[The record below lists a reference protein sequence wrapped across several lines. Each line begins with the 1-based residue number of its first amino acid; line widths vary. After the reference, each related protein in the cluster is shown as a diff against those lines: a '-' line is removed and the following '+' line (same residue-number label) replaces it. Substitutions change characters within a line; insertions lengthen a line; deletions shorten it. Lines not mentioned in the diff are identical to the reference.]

1 MRPALTRFTAL
12 LRSRALPSLRLAVA
26 ACLIGGAF
34 LAGSQAGAQELNL
47 YTVREPGLIKPL
59 IAAFTDK
66 TGIKVNTVFMN
77 DGLAERVEAEGA
89 RSPADLLM
97 TVDIAKLL
105 EIVDK
110 GLAQPVRSATLEAA
124 IPAQLCD
131 PDGRWFA
138 LSLRARLV
146 YAAKTRVD
154 AQAITYEELADPK
167 WKGRICIRSGQHPYN
182 TALIAAY
189 IAHHGEAAAET
200 WLRGVKANL
209 ARKATGG
216 DREVA
221 RDIMGELCDLGVGNS
236 YYVGLMRS
244 GAGGP
249 DQEKWGQAIRVL
261 LPVFSNGSTHVNAS
275 GVVLAKYAPN
285 RDQAIRFMEFLVSDE
300 GQKIIA
306 QANFEYPVK
315 AGAPMSPL
323 IAELGELKPD
333 TLPLAEM
340 ARHRKTA
347 SLLAERIGFDQ

>member
-1 MRPALTRFTAL
+1 
-12 LRSRALPSLRLAVA
+12 LRLAVA

-124 IPAQLCD
+124 IPAQLRD

>member
-1 MRPALTRFTAL
+1 MLLSCSGSGTAL
-12 LRSRALPSLRLAVA
+12 RAGARVFLRVA
-26 ACLIGGAF
+26 ALACVMGGLSAPV
-34 LAGSQAGAQELNL
+34 SQAAAQELNL

-59 IAAFTDK
+59 IAAFTAK

-105 EIVDK
+105 DIVDK
-110 GLAQPVRSATLEAA
+110 GLAQPVRSATLDAA
-124 IPAQLCD
+124 IPAQLRD
-131 PDGRWFA
+131 PEGRWFA
-138 LSLRARLV
+138 LSLRARLI

-154 AQAITYEELADPK
+154 AKAISYEDLADPK
-167 WKGRICIRSGQHPYN
+167 WKGKICIRSGQHPYN

-200 WLRGVKANL
+200 WLRGIKANL

-221 RDIMGELCDLGVGNS
+221 RDIMGELCDVGVGNS

-275 GVVLAKYAPN
+275 GVVLAKHAPN
-285 RDQAIRFMEFLVSDE
+285 PAQAIQFMEFLVSDE
-300 GQKIIA
+300 GQKILA
-306 QANFEYPVK
+306 EANFEYPVK

-323 IAELGELKPD
+323 IAELGTLTPD
-333 TLPLAEM
+333 QLPLAEI
-340 ARHRKTA
+340 AKNRKAA

>member
-1 MRPALTRFTAL
+1 MRPALTSFTAL

-124 IPAQLCD
+124 IPAQLRD

>member
-1 MRPALTRFTAL
+1 
-12 LRSRALPSLRLAVA
+12 LRLAVA

-124 IPAQLCD
+124 IPAQLRD

-261 LPVFSNGSTHVNAS
+261 LPAFSNGSTHVNAS

>member
-1 MRPALTRFTAL
+1 MPFALSRVRTV
-12 LRSRALPSLRLAVA
+12 LRCSAHGFLRVA
-26 ACLIGGAF
+26 MFVFAMGFMPIQGL
-34 LAGSQAGAQELNL
+34 QAGAQELNL

-59 IAAFTDK
+59 IAAFTGK

-77 DGLAERVEAEGA
+77 DGLAERVEAEGV
-89 RSPADLLM
+89 RSPADLMM

-110 GLAQPVRSATLEAA
+110 GLAQPVRSAALEAA
-124 IPAQLCD
+124 IPAQLRD
-131 PDGRWFA
+131 PEGRWFA
-138 LSLRARLV
+138 LSLRARLI

-154 AQAITYEELADPK
+154 AKAMTYEDLADPK

-189 IAHHGEAAAET
+189 IAHHGEAAAEV
-200 WLRGVKANL
+200 WLRGIKANL

-221 RDIMGELCDLGVGNS
+221 RDIMGELCDVGVGNS

-261 LPVFSNGSTHVNAS
+261 LPAFSNGHTHVNAS

-285 RDQAIRFMEFLVSDE
+285 PAQAIRFMEFLVSDE

-306 QANFEYPVK
+306 EANFEYPVK
-315 AGAPMSPL
+315 AGAPMSPF

-333 TLPLAEM
+333 HLSLAEI
-340 ARHRKTA
+340 AKNRKAA

>member
-1 MRPALTRFTAL
+1 MRPALTRFTDL

-124 IPAQLCD
+124 IPAQLRD

>member
-1 MRPALTRFTAL
+1 MLVPLRRSTAALRASALSFLRFTVLACVTGGL
-12 LRSRALPSLRLAVA
+12 SLGV
-26 ACLIGGAF
+26 
-34 LAGSQAGAQELNL
+34 SQAGAQELNL

-59 IAAFTDK
+59 IAAFTGK

-77 DGLAERVEAEGA
+77 DGLAERVEAEGV
-89 RSPADLLM
+89 RSPADVLM

-110 GLAQPVRSATLEAA
+110 GLAQPVRSAALEAA
-124 IPAQLCD
+124 IPAQLRD
-131 PDGRWFA
+131 PEGRWFA
-138 LSLRARLV
+138 LSLRARLIYV
-146 YAAKTRVD
+146 AKSRVD
-154 AQAITYEELADPK
+154 AKAMEYEDLADPK

-200 WLRGVKANL
+200 WLRGIKANL

-221 RDIMGELCDLGVGNS
+221 RDIMGELCDVGVGNS

-261 LPVFSNGSTHVNAS
+261 LPSFSNGSTHVNAS
-275 GVVLAKYAPN
+275 GVVLSKYAPHPT
-285 RDQAIRFMEFLVSDE
+285 QAIRFMEFLVSDE

-306 QANFEYPVK
+306 EANFEYPVK
-315 AGAPMSPL
+315 TGAPMSPL

-333 TLPLAEM
+333 LLPLAEI
-340 ARHRKTA
+340 AKNRKAA